1 MIEWAVDRICYFH
14 KTMDPTPFI
23 PPDLPPEVDLSEIL
37 ALAVDTHDAV
47 ARYDESIKRLPE
59 PAIIR
64 RSFETKEAVLS
75 SKIEGTQATLR
86 EVMEYDIRLALDS
99 ETDKAKDYE
108 EIHNYRLA
116 IDIGRQW
123 LKKEERIT
131 VELIKEL
138 HRALLSSVRGQ
149 NNRPGEFRQRQV
161 YIGQPGAR
169 IHEATYIAPPS
180 EEVDQ
185 LMNKLMDYVQANHKG
200 FSILIEAALIH
211 YQFEAIHP
219 FEDGNGRIG
228 RLLISIYLCQKGVT
242 DMPNLYISEFL
253 ERHRREYYEALNLVS
268 SEGNWLHWIKF
279 FLMAV
284 RQQAVVSKERVGE
297 IERLYNELRG
307 NLSRFNSKYASN
319 FLDALFK
326 QPVFSP
332 SRIASLAKIDNQQTA
347 YNLIRKFADANLIG
361 QVNVGS
367 QRGGRLFIFIPLM
380 EIIE

>member
-1 MIEWAVDRICYFH
+1 M
-14 KTMDPTPFI
+14 
-23 PPDLPPEVDLSEIL
+23 
-37 ALAVDTHDAV
+37 
-47 ARYDESIKRLPE
+47 
-59 PAIIR
+59 
-64 RSFETKEAVLS
+64 
-75 SKIEGTQATLR
+75 G
-86 EVMEYDIRLALDS
+86 
-99 ETDKAKDYE
+99 
-108 EIHNYRLA
+108 
-116 IDIGRQW
+116 
-123 LKKEERIT
+123 
-131 VELIKEL
+131 
-138 HRALLSSVRGQ
+138 
-149 NNRPGEFRQRQV
+149 
-161 YIGQPGAR
+161 
-169 IHEATYIAPPS
+169 
-180 EEVDQ
+180 
-185 LMNKLMDYVQANHKG
+185 KLMDYVQVNHKS

-228 RLLISIYLCQKGVT
+228 RLLISIYLCQKGAT

-307 NLSRFNSKYASN
+307 DLSQFNSKYASN

-347 YNLIRKFADANLIG
+347 YNLIRKFTDVNLIG
-361 QVNVGS
+361 QVDAGS
-367 QRGGRLFIFIPLM
+367 QRGGRLLIFIPLM
-380 EIIE
+380 KIIE

>member
-1 MIEWAVDRICYFH
+1 
-14 KTMDPTPFI
+14 MDPTPFI
-23 PPDLPPEVDLSEIL
+23 PPDLPPAVDLSEIL
-37 ALAVDTHDAV
+37 ALAVDAHDAV

-108 EIHNYRLA
+108 EINNYRLA

-138 HRALLSSVRGQ
+138 HRALLNSVRGQ

-169 IHEATYIAPPS
+169 IYEATYIAPPS

-185 LMNKLMDYVQANHKG
+185 LMGKLMDYVQVNHKS

-253 ERHRREYYEALNLVS
+253 EGHRREYYEALNLVS

-347 YNLIRKFADANLIG
+347 YNLIRKFTDVNLIG
-361 QVNVGS
+361 QVDAGS
-367 QRGGRLFIFIPLM
+367 QRGGRLLIFIPLM
-380 EIIE
+380 KIIE

>member
-1 MIEWAVDRICYFH
+1 MVDRTRCFN
-14 KTMDPTPFI
+14 KTMDPAPFM

-37 ALAVDTHDAV
+37 ALDVDAHDAV
-47 ARYDESIKRLPE
+47 ARYDESIKRLPQ

-108 EIHNYRLA
+108 EIHNCRLA

-123 LKKEERIT
+123 LKEQERIT

-161 YIGQPGAR
+161 YIGQPGAT

-185 LMNKLMDYVQANHKG
+185 LMDKLMDYIHANRKG
-200 FSILIEAALIH
+200 FSVLIEAALIH
-211 YQFEAIHP
+211 YQFEVIHP
-219 FEDGNGRIG
+219 FGDGNGHIG
-228 RLLISIYLCQKGVT
+228 RLLVSIYLCQKGAT
-242 DMPNLYISEFL
+242 EMPNLYISEFL
-253 ERHRREYYEALNLVS
+253 EGHRREYYEALNLVS
-268 SEGNWLHWIKF
+268 SE
-279 FLMAV
+279 
-284 RQQAVVSKERVGE
+284 
-297 IERLYNELRG
+297 
-307 NLSRFNSKYASN
+307 
-319 FLDALFK
+319 
-326 QPVFSP
+326 
-332 SRIASLAKIDNQQTA
+332 DN
-347 YNLIRKFADANLIG
+347 
-361 QVNVGS
+361 
-367 QRGGRLFIFIPLM
+367 
-380 EIIE
+380 

>member
-1 MIEWAVDRICYFH
+1 
-14 KTMDPTPFI
+14 MDPTPFI
-23 PPDLPPEVDLSEIL
+23 PPNLPPELDLSEVL
-37 ALAVDTHDAV
+37 TLAVEAHDAV

-59 PAIIR
+59 PAIVR

-123 LKKEERIT
+123 LKEGKPIT

-138 HRALLSSVRGQ
+138 HRVLLSSVRGQ
-149 NNRPGEFRQRQV
+149 NNKPGEFRQRQV
-161 YIGQPGAR
+161 YIGQPGAM
-169 IHEATYIAPPS
+169 IHEATYVAPPPS
-180 EEVDQ
+180 DV
-185 LMNKLMDYVQANHKG
+185 NRLMDKLLEYIQANNRG
-200 FSILIEAALIH
+200 FSTLIESALIH

-228 RLLISIYLCQKGVT
+228 RLLISIHLCQRGAT
-242 DMPNLYISEFL
+242 SMPNLYISEFL
-253 ERHRREYYEALNLVS
+253 EGHRRAYYEALNLVS
-268 SEGNWLHWIKF
+268 SEGDWLHWIKF
-279 FLMAV
+279 FLRAV
-284 RQQAVVSKERVGE
+284 RQQAVVSKERVGK
-297 IERLYNELRG
+297 IERLHNDLRA
-307 NLSRFNSKYASN
+307 NLAQFNSKYAPG

-332 SRIASLAKIDNQQTA
+332 GRIASLAKIDNQQTA

-361 QVNVGS
+361 QVNTGG
-367 QRGGRLFIFIPLM
+367 QRGGRLFVFIPLM

>member
-1 MIEWAVDRICYFH
+1 MNS
-14 KTMDPTPFI
+14 TPFI
-23 PPDLPPEVDLSEIL
+23 PPDLPPKLDLSGIL
-37 ALAVDTHDAV
+37 ALAVDAHDAV

-59 PAIIR
+59 PSIVR

-116 IDIGRQW
+116 IDIGRRW
-123 LKKEERIT
+123 LEEEGAIT
-131 VELIKEL
+131 VEFVKEM
-138 HRALLSSVRGQ
+138 HRVLLSSVRGQ
-149 NNRPGEFRQRQV
+149 DKSPGEFRQRQV
-161 YIGQPGAR
+161 YIGPPGAT
-169 IHEATYIAPPS
+169 IQEATYVAPPK
-180 EEVDQ
+180 EEVDR
-185 LMNKLMDYVQANHKG
+185 LMNKLLQYAQTDHAD
-200 FSILIEAALIH
+200 FSALIEAALIH

-228 RLLISIYLCQKGVT
+228 RLLISMYLCKKGVT
-242 DMPNLYISEFL
+242 SLPNLYISEFL

-268 SEGNWLHWIKF
+268 SEGDWLHWIGF
-279 FLMAV
+279 FLRAV
-284 RQQAVVSKERVGE
+284 RQQAAISKERVGE
-297 IERLYNELRG
+297 IEKLYNGLRQ
-307 NLSRFNSKYASN
+307 NLRRFKSGYAPD

-332 SRIASLAKIDNQQTA
+332 KRIADLANIDNQQTA
-347 YNLIRKFADANLIG
+347 YNLIQKFVEADLIREMDVG
-361 QVNVGS
+361 Q
-367 QRGGRLFIFIPLM
+367 QRGGRLFVFMPLM